1 VSSIDIKHNLA
12 ILYGSITF
20 IGLFIE
26 SKKIQ
31 DISSRHANEVYTLKE
46 LQKVE
51 EKKENNWWKEKDLQ
65 RNKPKPLYILN
76 KDDPVVYLK
85 NNTNQAEVYLIGSN
99 HVSPESLKLI
109 RNVIRKLR
117 PDYVMVENTVKGYN
131 FDIKFTKWFNLH
143 LKSMMESTPY
153 IDPNTPSDKYFHDN
167 KDWFRSRQR
176 DQENLLLA
184 TFNGIDTI
192 GQDMPLALKEGRKV
206 GARIVLGD
214 KPDGLGWR
222 KRRNLDDAL
231 DTNEALN
238 EAYCSIYGYSD
249 NMTLGECVHF
259 MSKIGNSKEVN
270 EIKSAIKN
278 LDPKLYKN
286 LYSNREEV
294 MFNSLRYLKGIVVGV
309 VGRDHL
315 DAISKLWEE
324 ANEREKIL
332 NVSK

>member
-1 VSSIDIKHNLA
+1 MFRFLRKPRFVSSIDIKHNLA

-51 EKKENNWWKEKDLQ
+51 EKEENNWWKEKDLQ

-85 NNTNQAEVYLIGSN
+85 NNTNQAEVYLIGSD

-109 RNVIRKLR
+109 RDVIRKLR

-153 IDPNTPSDKYFHDN
+153 IDPNTPYDKYFHD
-167 KDWFRSRQR
+167 DPGWF
-176 DQENLLLA
+176 
-184 TFNGIDTI
+184 
-192 GQDMPLALKEGRKV
+192 
-206 GARIVLGD
+206 
-214 KPDGLGWR
+214 
-222 KRRNLDDAL
+222 
-231 DTNEALN
+231 
-238 EAYCSIYGYSD
+238 
-249 NMTLGECVHF
+249 
-259 MSKIGNSKEVN
+259 
-270 EIKSAIKN
+270 
-278 LDPKLYKN
+278 
-286 LYSNREEV
+286 
-294 MFNSLRYLKGIVVGV
+294 
-309 VGRDHL
+309 
-315 DAISKLWEE
+315 
-324 ANEREKIL
+324 
-332 NVSK
+332 

>member
-1 VSSIDIKHNLA
+1 
-12 ILYGSITF
+12 
-20 IGLFIE
+20 
-26 SKKIQ
+26 
-31 DISSRHANEVYTLKE
+31 
-46 LQKVE
+46 
-51 EKKENNWWKEKDLQ
+51 
-65 RNKPKPLYILN
+65 
-76 KDDPVVYLK
+76 
-85 NNTNQAEVYLIGSN
+85 
-99 HVSPESLKLI
+99 
-109 RNVIRKLR
+109 
-117 PDYVMVENTVKGYN
+117 
-131 FDIKFTKWFNLH
+131 
-143 LKSMMESTPY
+143 
-153 IDPNTPSDKYFHDN
+153 
-167 KDWFRSRQR
+167 
-176 DQENLLLA
+176 
-184 TFNGIDTI
+184 
-192 GQDMPLALKEGRKV
+192 MPLALKEGRKV

-214 KPDGLGWR
+214 KPEGPSWKSRHDL
-222 KRRNLDDAL
+222 NDAL